1 MNIAEFAITKRV
13 TTWLLVLILVFGGL
27 SAYQQMGK
35 LEDPNFTIKQA
46 KIITNYP
53 GATPQ
58 QVEEEV
64 TYHVE
69 EAMQQ
74 LGQLKR
80 LKKTISREGQ
90 SEVEIEF
97 KDGFYQADMPGIYD
111 EVRRK
116 IKDMT
121 HKLPPGAEEPIVND
135 DFADVFGIY
144 LAVTGDGYS
153 LRDLKDTAEE
163 LKKQLILLKG
173 VRKVQL
179 GGEISEEVIV
189 EISRTKLAELGV
201 SLDSIGR
208 VLDSQNVVSD
218 AGRVRVGED
227 YISIWPTGEFKSVAE
242 IEDVLIS
249 SEDRKLIRLGD
260 IATIRRV
267 YQEIPDIFMYHNGK
281 PAVTLAVSALPGEN
295 VVEIGALIEDKLF
308 ELENI
313 IPLGVE
319 IDDIYN
325 QPKEVE
331 KSVSG
336 FVNSVFEALVI
347 VVVVLLFF
355 MGLKVGLII
364 GAVLLITVSGT
375 LWIMNIFGIELQR
388 VSLGALIIA
397 LGMLVDNAI
406 VVSEGM
412 MIRIQRG
419 MNPLKAGVEVI
430 GQTNMALL
438 GGTVIGILAFSSIGL
453 SHNSTGEFA
462 RSLFYVILISLSLS
476 WVTAITVTPM
486 LCALL
491 LKPDPNAAE
500 GDDAYSGKGFQLF
513 RGMLKTA
520 IRVRYLTIG
529 LAFIVFVAGVW
540 GFGQVKQGFF
550 PYASTPIFFVDIWE
564 VEGTDIRQTRDDTLR
579 LSAFIR
585 SLPGVEKATSVVGQ
599 GLTRFTLVYEPESPF
614 SSYSQVLVR
623 TEDRD
628 QIPEIQRQIKAFL
641 DRELPDTEPKIKN
654 MRIGPGRD
662 SKIEAR
668 FAGPDPQILRQLS
681 VQAKTIMRADPEAIE
696 VRDDWRQPVKKIR
709 PIFNEQVGRELGITR
724 DDLAAFLK
732 SATDGASVGIYR
744 DGIRLLPIKMRS
756 PEEERS
762 DVGNLQDI
770 QVWSPVLKKSVPVSQ
785 VVEGFETVFENSMIR
800 SRNRQWTIIASA
812 NPAGELADPLFAR
825 LRPQLEAMPL
835 PPGYKL
841 DWGGEYEDSV
851 EAQDALFKQLPQG
864 FLMMIIVTVLLF
876 SSVRQPLIIWLVVPF
891 AIIGISAGLLSFD
904 GSFDF
909 MALLGSLA
917 LIGLMIKNSIVLVE
931 EIDLQIAEGKP
942 PLTGVLDATVSRMRP
957 VMLAAS
963 TTILG
968 LIPLL
973 ADVFFVN
980 MSVTM
985 MCGLGVATVL
995 TLIVLPTMY
1004 ATLFRIPFD
1013 SKA

>member
-1 MNIAEFAITKRV
+1 M
-13 TTWLLVLILVFGGL
+13 
-27 SAYQQMGK
+27 
-35 LEDPNFTIKQA
+35 
-46 KIITNYP
+46 
-53 GATPQ
+53 
-58 QVEEEV
+58 
-64 TYHVE
+64 
-69 EAMQQ
+69 
-74 LGQLKR
+74 
-80 LKKTISREGQ
+80 
-90 SEVEIEF
+90 
-97 KDGFYQADMPGIYD
+97 
-111 EVRRK
+111 
-116 IKDMT
+116 
-121 HKLPPGAEEPIVND
+121 
-135 DFADVFGIY
+135 
-144 LAVTGDGYS
+144 
-153 LRDLKDTAEE
+153 
-163 LKKQLILLKG
+163 
-173 VRKVQL
+173 
-179 GGEISEEVIV
+179 
-189 EISRTKLAELGV
+189 
-201 SLDSIGR
+201 
-208 VLDSQNVVSD
+208 
-218 AGRVRVGED
+218 
-227 YISIWPTGEFKSVAE
+227 
-242 IEDVLIS
+242 
-249 SEDRKLIRLGD
+249 
-260 IATIRRV
+260 
-267 YQEIPDIFMYHNGK
+267 
-281 PAVTLAVSALPGEN
+281 
-295 VVEIGALIEDKLF
+295 
-308 ELENI
+308 
-313 IPLGVE
+313 
-319 IDDIYN
+319 
-325 QPKEVE
+325 
-331 KSVSG
+331 
-336 FVNSVFEALVI
+336 
-347 VVVVLLFF
+347 
-355 MGLKVGLII
+355 
-364 GAVLLITVSGT
+364 
-375 LWIMNIFGIELQR
+375 
-388 VSLGALIIA
+388 
-397 LGMLVDNAI
+397 
-406 VVSEGM
+406 
-412 MIRIQRG
+412 
-419 MNPLKAGVEVI
+419 
-430 GQTNMALL
+430 
-438 GGTVIGILAFSSIGL
+438 
-453 SHNSTGEFA
+453 
-462 RSLFYVILISLSLS
+462 
-476 WVTAITVTPM
+476 
-486 LCALL
+486 
-491 LKPDPNAAE
+491 
-500 GDDAYSGKGFQLF
+500 
-513 RGMLKTA
+513 
-520 IRVRYLTIG
+520 
-529 LAFIVFVAGVW
+529 
-540 GFGQVKQGFF
+540 
-550 PYASTPIFFVDIWE
+550 
-564 VEGTDIRQTRDDTLR
+564 
-579 LSAFIR
+579 
-585 SLPGVEKATSVVGQ
+585 VGQ

-770 QVWSPVLKKSVPVSQ
+770 QVWSPVLKRSVPVSQ